1 MISGASMGSFNP
13 HFILSRCHLLSHE
26 RACNSRFPPNAIK
39 MSSINA
45 TEACVEG
52 CLKIYSRA
60 FFFFPL
66 DGCIINHDSNTGS
79 LSGLKI

>member
-1 MISGASMGSFNP
+1 MCVCVCAREGMISGASMGSFNP

-26 RACNSRFPPNAIK
+26 RARNLRFPPNAIK

-45 TEACVEG
+45 TEACTEG

-60 FFFFPL
+60 FSRGRLHNKP
-66 DGCIINHDSNTGS
+66 
-79 LSGLKI
+79 